1 MLLTTQNN
9 DLIIAP
15 LLQYKGM
22 DVIPPTVSLQ
32 FIDLLMRIQLLHP
45 VDIYIF

>member
-15 LLQYKGM
+15 LPQYKGV
-22 DVIPPTVSLQ
+22 DAIPPTVSN
-32 FIDLLMRIQLLHP
+32 
-45 VDIYIF
+45 